1 VSLRTGLSVCF
12 EVLTFRPCVLGWAV
26 GYSIAFAPGNGLF
39 GNPLTHLFHK
49 DVLVQPVGALPALLV
64 SLFQLLFC
72 ATVGAITVGGFC
84 ERGRLV
90 AVVPF
95 VVLWAT
101 FVYCP
106 ITHAVWGGGFLG
118 EMGVLDFAGGTPVHI
133 CSGASATAISVYLS
147 YPQFRSRRSA
157 SRSPQH
163 LALHKPHNTM
173 SQLLALV
180 AIWGGWLAFEAG
192 TAMELNFTAVFTM
205 FTTNL
210 CAASG
215 AATWSLLNYYL
226 TGLWSLDAFFL
237 GAISGLVMITPSSAF
252 ISVTTAFFFGV
263 FGALLCHTALRFK
276 STDLARRL
284 RWVDNGDTFATHCC
298 GGFAGTLMTGLF
310 ASKEVAAYSGLK
322 VAGGAVFDGNWG
334 QLGIQA
340 TEALVGFTWAFVG
353 SWCII
358 ALIDCVPGLEVLAR
372 DEDVVVG
379 MDKSQMDESFYEA
392 QWDGEEDYHPFA
404 KGAVEI

>member
-1 VSLRTGLSVCF
+1 MCL
-12 EVLTFRPCVLGWAV
+12 PPGWAV

-39 GNPLTHLFHK
+39 GSPLTHLFHK
-49 DVLVQPVGALPALLV
+49 AVLAQPVGALPALLV

-84 ERGRLV
+84 ERGRLA

-101 FVYCP
+101 LVYCP
-106 ITHAVWGGGFLG
+106 LAHAVWGGGFLG

-133 CSGASATAISVYLS
+133 CSGASATAVSVYLS
-147 YPQFRSRRSA
+147 YPQFRSRKSA
-157 SRSPQH
+157 VRTPQH

-192 TAMELNFTAVFTM
+192 TAMELNFTAVFAM

-215 AATWSLLNYYL
+215 AATWSLLNYRL

-252 ISVTTAFFFGV
+252 ISITTAFWFGV
-263 FGALLCHTALRFK
+263 FGAVLCHTALRFK
-276 STDLARRL
+276 STALARRL
-284 RWVDNGDTFATHCC
+284 RFVDNGDTFATHCC
-298 GGFAGTLMTGLF
+298 GGLAGTLMTGLF
-310 ASKEVAAYSGLK
+310 ASKEVAAYSGLE
-322 VAGGAVFDGNWG
+322 VAGGAWFDGNWA

-340 TEALVGFTWAFVG
+340 AEALTGFAWAFVG
-353 SWCII
+353 SWLII
-358 ALIDCVPGLEVLAR
+358 AAVDCVPGLEVLAT

-379 MDKSQMDESFYEA
+379 MDRSQMDESMYEA
-392 QWDGEEDYHPFA
+392 QWEGEEDYHPFA